1 MDLGVRSWKLSVRG
15 IGSPVGCPIAG
26 NLTGSGNQDIVVAN
40 SLNGAA
46 AYLNNG
52 DGTFTLGSVV
62 PIGSGILAFGDFNHD
77 GKLDLAGWSNQYAL
91 GDGDGTFQAPQPIS
105 QDPNDIVY
113 SHAQF

>member
-15 IGSPVGCPIAG
+15 IGIFGPVGCPIAG
-26 NLTGSGNQDIVVAN
+26 DLTGRGNQDIAVAN
-40 SLNGAA
+40 SLNGVG

-52 DGTFTLGSVV
+52 DGTFTLGSVA

-77 GKLDLAGWSNQYAL
+77 GKLDLAGNQYAL

-105 QDPNDIVY
+105 QDPE
-113 SHAQF
+113 